1 MPGRAFFLTEPATL
15 STAGTFPTRAERGS
29 ILREDLGENAGRR
42 GIQDVESGYPAMSLT
57 SWRQP
62 KPVKPDLASPEA
74 AAVESLDGIYR
85 SEIGRLASL
94 GTMLTGDASAGE
106 DLAHDTFVQLAKRLR
121 SDGDYLHGPAWPLLR
136 TMIVRLAMKRRR
148 ALARELL
155 RLARVW
161 QPPAEDRWE
170 PDPSLLDWRAALRA
184 LPPRMR
190 ATVVLFY
197 AEDLSTND
205 VAAHLGCSPRT
216 VENQLRLAR
225 QRLAAALRQSEES
238 DE

>member
-1 MPGRAFFLTEPATL
+1 MPRQGASHSLIRE
-15 STAGTFPTRAERGS
+15 TRKG
-29 ILREDLGENAGRR
+29 DLGGNAEQR
-42 GIQDVESGYPAMSLT
+42 GIVGVESGYPAIFLT
-57 SWRQP
+57 LWRQGMA
-62 KPVKPDLASPEA
+62 VKRDLASPEA
-74 AAVESLDGIYR
+74 TAMQSLEGIYR
-85 SEIGRLASL
+85 AEIGRLASL

-121 SDGDYLHGPAWPLLR
+121 HDGDYVHGHAWPLLR

-148 ALARELL
+148 ALSRELL

-161 QPPAEDRWE
+161 QPPVEDRWE

-225 QRLAAALRQSEES
+225 QRLAVSVRRSEES